1 MEIGLLNR
9 DSLSLRQASQYIFSV
24 LNEIGQFFGTLLL
37 SKCGGN
43 CLAWDFRA
51 LRTSDF
57 RLVFR
62 RGFSRFSLICFFILF
77 RSSASCFS
85 SERYLKSYIV
95 RILRTPWL
103 AILGDFREFSIS
115 GDAKKSCTIVFGWSK
130 SFCFHV
136 RKSDYVIPYY
146 VIANFVFQKTT
157 YFTIPPAQK
166 G

>member
-1 MEIGLLNR
+1 MENSSRNYSEIIISGSSVTTRHTGVLLGRHTNNSNSVIELDR
-9 DSLSLRQASQYIFSV
+9 KNLDS
-24 LNEIGQFFGTLLL
+24 
-37 SKCGGN
+37 
-43 CLAWDFRA
+43 
-51 LRTSDF
+51 
-57 RLVFR
+57 
-62 RGFSRFSLICFFILF
+62 
-77 RSSASCFS
+77 FS
-85 SERYLKSYIV
+85 SFIKV
-95 RILRTPWL
+95 TDLRTPWL

-130 SFCFHV
+130 SFCSHV